1 MKPGRNDPCP
11 CGSGAKFKK
20 CCVDTWEQAASA
32 SPSEGVGASADQIA
46 SKFSA
51 GTSSGDRGLGLTPY
65 VVAKIAEDPEVR
77 RGLPARERARL
88 EKSLRENWTLSKVVA
103 LPTEAI
109 TELLARFGVAWD
121 EAAFVTAAG
130 SRWSAW
136 SFSYEWLERGATLRG
151 KDQDFLGLAA
161 CELWKRL
168 LPHRPSIEMLDDWM
182 QEGYSLLDVNK
193 TAEAVEVWSKLWS
206 TLRERFTPSMRTTDA
221 TSEVFTGSQ
230 FLGNWCQDFDECLW
244 NASRRDDRFLARGRL
259 YCEQWLAQ
267 FVDENELE
275 QVGFRRLLA
284 DFLFCEGEAERAEK
298 LLLEVVERWPTNAW
312 GYIALADAHGHL
324 VPWSTLPK
332 DVPQALAW
340 IERGFVAI
348 GPKGRDRDAL
358 VERLRELKAPA
369 LTVRP

>member
-11 CGSGAKFKK
+11 CGSGKKFKK
-20 CCVDTWEQAASA
+20 CCVDTWEHAARA
-32 SPSEGVGASADQIA
+32 PAIEGVGASADQI
-46 SKFSA
+46 SSQFSA
-51 GTSSGDRGLGLTPY
+51 GIASGERGLGLTPY
-65 VVAKIAEDPEVR
+65 VVAKIAEDPEVI
-77 RGLPARERARL
+77 RGLAPRDRARV
-88 EKSLRENWTLSKVVA
+88 ETSLRENWTISKVRA
-103 LPTEAI
+103 LTTEAI
-109 TELLARFGVAWD
+109 VEQLGRFGVAWA
-121 EAAFVTAAG
+121 EAEFLAMANA
-130 SRWSAW
+130 RWSAW
-136 SFSYEWLERGATLRG
+136 SITEDWLVQGATCRG
-151 KDQDFLGLAA
+151 KDKDFLGLGA

-182 QEGYSLLDVNK
+182 QEGYSLLEADK
-193 TAEAVEVWSKLWS
+193 IAEAVEVWSKLWS

-221 TSEVFTGSQ
+221 TSEIFTGSQ

-244 NASRRDDRFLARGRL
+244 NASRTDDRFLARGRI

-284 DFLFCEGEAERAEK
+284 DFLFCERETERAEK